1 MEKDRAQFKVE
12 FKKRLYKFVLD
23 TVAYIDAL
31 PRGMVSEVTGK
42 QLLRSVTSILAN
54 YIEGQSAS
62 SKKDFINFFNYSLK
76 SANESKV
83 WFAIIRDTRRAS
95 KEKTDPLLQELEEIS
110 KILASSIIT
119 LRKKK

>member
-12 FKKRLYKFVLD
+12 FKKRLYKFILD